1 MVNSTFN
8 RGGIYLGMAALICL
22 SVFPFVNDSRSLLI
36 LFTQIFIFAIFAMS
50 FDLLL
55 GYTGI
60 VSFGHCMFFGIGA
73 YCVALLLD
81 RQEVS
86 ITSFLMGIGIAV
98 LLSAIVSYIIGLLSL
113 RLKSHFYAMLT
124 LAISQLFFVL
134 AEKWRAV
141 THGGDGFTF
150 GVPDMFRDRFTF
162 YYITLVCLL
171 VIFLLLRLFTQSSIG
186 KVLKAISQNEQRVEA
201 LGYKVLHYK
210 IIASIVA
217 GIVAAISG
225 GLFVIT
231 LRFVNTTVFSIE
243 MTLNALLMA
252 MIGGVGTLIGA
263 IAGAGIIESL
273 KYYLSELAAQYPIFE
288 RWTIFLGLL
297 YIIVLLGFPTGLVGT
312 VKKIRKVVQN
322 KKTEKGKE
330 VEHSA

>member
-1 MVNSTFN
+1 MVNITFN
-8 RGGIYLGMAALICL
+8 RAGIYFGIAVLICL

-50 FDLLL
+50 FDILL

-86 ITSFLMGIGIAV
+86 IASFLIGIGVAV
-98 LLSAIVSYIIGLLSL
+98 VLSAIISYIIGLLSL

-150 GVPDMFRDRFTF
+150 GVPDMFRDRFAF
-162 YYITLVCLL
+162 YYITLLCLV

-201 LGYKVLHYK
+201 LGFKILHYK
-210 IIASIVA
+210 IIASVVA
-217 GIVAAISG
+217 GIVAALSG

-243 MTLNALLMA
+243 MTLNALLMT
-252 MIGGVGTLIGA
+252 MIGGVGTLVGA

-273 KYYLSELAAQYPIFE
+273 KYYLSELATQYPIFE

-297 YIIVLLGFPTGLVGT
+297 YIIVLLGFPTGLAGT
-312 VKKIRKVVQN
+312 VKKIRN
-322 KKTEKGKE
+322 ITKKKRKEKSKE

>member
-1 MVNSTFN
+1 M
-8 RGGIYLGMAALICL
+8 LICL

-50 FDLLL
+50 FDVLL

-73 YCVALLLD
+73 YGVALLFD
-81 RQEVS
+81 RQGVS
-86 ITSFLMGIGIAV
+86 ITNFLIGIVAAIIV
-98 LLSAIVSYIIGLLSL
+98 SAIVSYIIGLLSL

-134 AEKWRAV
+134 AEKWRGL

-150 GVPDMFRDRFTF
+150 GVPEIFRDRFTF
-162 YYITLVCLL
+162 YYVSLICLL
-171 VIFLLLRLFTQSSIG
+171 FIFILLRLFTKSSIG

-210 IIASIVA
+210 IIASVVA

-243 MTLNALLMA
+243 MTLNALLMT
-252 MIGGVGTLIGA
+252 MIGGV
-263 IAGAGIIESL
+263 
-273 KYYLSELAAQYPIFE
+273 
-288 RWTIFLGLL
+288 
-297 YIIVLLGFPTGLVGT
+297 
-312 VKKIRKVVQN
+312 
-322 KKTEKGKE
+322 
-330 VEHSA
+330 

>member
-1 MVNSTFN
+1 MNNTFN
-8 RGGIYLGMAALICL
+8 RAGIYFGLVVLICL

-50 FDLLL
+50 FDILL

-86 ITSFLMGIGIAV
+86 IASFLIGIGIAV
-98 LLSAIVSYIIGLLSL
+98 VLSAIISYIIGMLSL

-124 LAISQLFFVL
+124 LAISQLLFVL
-134 AEKWRAV
+134 AEKWRSF

-150 GVPDMFRDRFTF
+150 RVPDMFRDRFTF
-162 YYITLVCLL
+162 YYITLICLV
-171 VIFLLLRLFTQSSIG
+171 VIFLLLRVFTQSSIG

-201 LGYKVLHYK
+201 LGYKIIHYK

-217 GIVAAISG
+217 GVVAALSG

-243 MTLNALLMA
+243 MTLNALLMT
-252 MIGGVGTLIGA
+252 MIGGVGTLVGA
-263 IAGAGIIESL
+263 IAGAGMIESL
-273 KYYLSELAAQYPIFE
+273 KYYLSELATQYPIFE

-297 YIIVLLGFPTGLVGT
+297 YIIVLLGFPTGLTGT
-312 VKKIRKVVQN
+312 VKKIRSIT
-322 KKTEKGKE
+322 KKKGAEKSKE
-330 VEHSA
+330 VEHST

>member
-1 MVNSTFN
+1 MITSVGRGKQYFGMVVLFC
-8 RGGIYLGMAALICL
+8 LLI
-22 SVFPFVNDSRSLLI
+22 FPFINDSRSMLI
-36 LFTQIFIFAIFAMS
+36 LFSQIFIFAIFAMS
-50 FDLLL
+50 FDILL

-73 YCVALLLD
+73 YSVALLFD
-81 RQEVS
+81 RQDAS
-86 ITSFLMGIGIAV
+86 ILNFVIGMIIAII
-98 LLSAIVSYIIGLLSL
+98 LSAMISYIIGMLSL

-134 AEKWRAV
+134 AEKWRSV

-150 GVPDMFRDRFTF
+150 RVPDLFRDRLTF
-162 YYITLVCLL
+162 YYITLVCLV
-171 VIFLLLRLFTQSSIG
+171 VIFLLLWLFTKSSIG
-186 KVLKAISQNEQRVEA
+186 KVLQAISQNEQRVEA

-210 IIASIVA
+210 VIASVVS

-231 LRFVNTTVFSIE
+231 LRFVNTTLFSID
-243 MTLNALLMA
+243 MTLNALLMTT
-252 MIGGVGTLIGA
+252 IGGIGTLVGA

-273 KYYLSELAAQYPIFE
+273 KYYLSELASEYPIFE
-288 RWTIFLGLL
+288 RWTIILGML
-297 YIIVLLGFPTGLVGT
+297 YIIVLLVFPTGLVGT
-312 VKKIRKVVQN
+312 IKKMKHWRIRK
-322 KKTEKGKE
+322 KEKNNQ

>member
-1 MVNSTFN
+1 M
-8 RGGIYLGMAALICL
+8 
-22 SVFPFVNDSRSLLI
+22 
-36 LFTQIFIFAIFAMS
+36 
-50 FDLLL
+50 
-55 GYTGI
+55 
-60 VSFGHCMFFGIGA
+60 
-73 YCVALLLD
+73 
-81 RQEVS
+81 
-86 ITSFLMGIGIAV
+86 
-98 LLSAIVSYIIGLLSL
+98 LSL

-134 AEKWRAV
+134 AEKWRSL

-150 GVPDMFRDRFTF
+150 RVPDIFRDRFTF
-162 YYITLVCLL
+162 YYITFICLI
-171 VIFLLLRLFTQSSIG
+171 VIFILLRLFTKSSIG

-217 GIVAAISG
+217 GVVATISG

-243 MTLNALLMA
+243 MTLNALLMT

-273 KYYLSELAAQYPIFE
+273 KYYLSELATEYPIFE
-288 RWTIFLGLL
+288 RWTIILGLL
-297 YIIVLLGFPTGLVGT
+297 YIIVLLVFPKGLVGT
-312 VKKIRKVVQN
+312 VKKLKDFKRSKKEKSTGVEQN
-322 KKTEKGKE
+322 
-330 VEHSA
+330 V